1 MLYLVTE
8 LGDYNHTRR
17 WSDTQ
22 ANILFPQLFNLL
34 LVQVTSFRLNAYFG
48 YKTLIIFISFIFAR
62 MGGTDILS
70 VTGSRCIQR
79 PNELSQVICTWW
91 LWWTRDNITSIRPS
105 SWISNLSLSLRRP
118 TKQCQHIKLHATDIY
133 RNASVN
139 TQQGLVLPN
148 IQLCL
153 YEAIKVHCV
162 CFGTIYLIAPWKL
175 EV

>member
-48 YKTLIIFISFIFAR
+48 YKTLISFISFIFLR

-79 PNELSQVICTWW
+79 PDELSQVICTWW
-91 LWWTRDNITSIRPS
+91 LWRTRDNITSIRPS
-105 SWISNLSLSLRRP
+105 SWISNLSLSLLGVQQNNVNISNYTQLTSIETRVSTHNRGSFFQ
-118 TKQCQHIKLHATDIY
+118 TFSCVSMKLLKCTV
-133 RNASVN
+133 SVSE
-139 TQQGLVLPN
+139 LWSY
-148 IQLCL
+148 I
-153 YEAIKVHCV
+153 
-162 CFGTIYLIAPWKL
+162 
-175 EV
+175 